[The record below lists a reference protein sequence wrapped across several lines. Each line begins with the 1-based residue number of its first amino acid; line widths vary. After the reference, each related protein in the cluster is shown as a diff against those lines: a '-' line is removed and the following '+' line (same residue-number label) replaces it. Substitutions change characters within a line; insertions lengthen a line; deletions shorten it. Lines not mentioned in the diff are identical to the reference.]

1 MATIEPRLIHLLNG
15 DNKGGYLPP
24 NALPPLHSLPY
35 SKSAALP
42 VSLPSLGLELDKRA
56 EQLPSKL
63 PSTSVASHQIPSFA
77 SFVGDDTPRRPT
89 AVPLA
94 PAPTHEYDGSAR
106 IKSASNSIRA
116 LLEDSSPVE
125 PSHSLRLILADEAAA
140 PSELPLE
147 DASTK
152 KRHRAMTV
160 KEDFVQ
166 LPQPL
171 KKQKSAQQ
179 VMPPIINGLHE
190 PPPNA
195 AFFPPIASVDFGA
208 QDSLSLNPLK
218 EFTGA
223 PDERPAPAT
232 PTDDKPAA
240 SVKTRRRTKPRRK
253 WTELETNHLLLGVS
267 RHGVGKWTNILE
279 DPDFHFVDRT
289 AGDLKDRFR
298 TCCPDELRGSN
309 GSIGVKATAYKGN
322 NSDKYTAAGSPSDL
336 SATGASCDANPNAKR
351 TLNLENLLAG
361 DEEPDCN
368 AASSNWFM
376 PEADAPPKPRKSRA
390 HRKKLEDLVELGI
403 RGPFKKSHRRERRP
417 FTEQDDQEIL
427 QGIRQY
433 GPAWTRIQRDENFN
447 LSSRQPTDLRDRV
460 RNKYP
465 DIYAKIEKGGIQIK
479 EPSRTVGVLEPTV
492 NMTIEN
498 SLDPQLNRT
507 SSKDSIQR
515 WTLDPVAETS
525 ASSQQHVFDI
535 NDHPASAY
543 QGNVGEMDISRL
555 LLSDAQQV

>member
-15 DNKGGYLPP
+15 DNKGGYVPP

-35 SKSAALP
+35 SKPATLP

-56 EQLPSKL
+56 EQLPTKP
-63 PSTSVASHQIPSFA
+63 PSTTAASHQIPSFA
-77 SFVGDDTPRRPT
+77 SFVGDDTPRRS
-89 AVPLA
+89 AAAPLTPA
-94 PAPTHEYDGSAR
+94 PAHEYDGSTR
-106 IKSASNSIRA
+106 IKNASNSIRA
-116 LLEDSSPVE
+116 LLGDSSPVE

-140 PSELPLE
+140 PSETLAE

-152 KRHRAMTV
+152 KRHRAMTA
-160 KEDFVQ
+160 KDDFVQ

-179 VMPPIINGLHE
+179 VMPPIINGLYE

-195 AFFPPIASVDFGA
+195 AYFPPIASVDFCA
-208 QDSLSLNPLK
+208 KDSLNLNPLK
-218 EFTGA
+218 EFTGV

-253 WTELETNHLLLGVS
+253 WTELETNNLLLGVS

-309 GSIGVKATAYKGN
+309 GSIGVKATAYKGIN
-322 NSDKYTAAGSPSDL
+322 FDKNAPGSSSDP
-336 SATGASCDANPNAKR
+336 SATGAASDANPKAKR
-351 TLNLENLLAG
+351 TLNLESLLTG
-361 DEEPDCN
+361 DEEPDCD
-368 AASSNWFM
+368 AASPTWFR

-417 FTEQDDQEIL
+417 FTEQDDHEIL

-479 EPSRTVGVLEPTV
+479 EPSRAVGVLEPTV

-525 ASSQQHVFDI
+525 ASVQQHAFDV
-535 NDHPASAY
+535 NDHPATAY

-555 LLSDAQQV
+555 LLSDTQLV